1 MTPVEPG
8 SEESANGPKAGA
20 TDSISDAEREL
31 YGGRLRR
38 DQSYVRHE
46 GPLIRLKFGHMAA
59 ALPHM
64 VGMVLRTGWNADR
77 RALMGVVAA
86 EVGQGVA
93 AGWALVAVNGVLAQL
108 FAEGPTVDKLRDA
121 LPSLVVL
128 AVAAVAG
135 AVLSAWSTAMSGRLE
150 PQVERAVS
158 ARYYRAV
165 TGVEVEATE
174 RPEVQRMLEAG
185 KFGTDSARSM
195 LRLSVGVGNVVIGMT
210 AAAVVL
216 AALHWALLPM
226 LLAIALPKGWGAV
239 RSARRDYLSRLNWV
253 DHRRAIA
260 SLLAYLTRPHA
271 AGELRVHAAG
281 VKLLSSY
288 EEMSRQTEAEQ
299 RRLAR
304 AQASTDLV
312 AGAVA
317 GVASLACYGVLWWL
331 LSTGGLPLA
340 VGGTAVIAIRTS
352 TARLTSLVQQV
363 NRLYEE
369 LLFLTDTED
378 AIKVAG
384 ENAIPLTG
392 TPLPAPVREVRT
404 EAVSFT
410 YPGAEGPSLKGV
422 SVSVPRGKVTA
433 LVGANGSGKT
443 TLTKVLAGL
452 LLPAEGDV
460 WWVGESGERVELREA
475 DRSQI
480 FAEVGLLA
488 QDFPRWEMTAAAN
501 VAIGAGDR
509 PRDMAR
515 VRKAADEADVLEL
528 VEGLP
533 HGWDS
538 IVFKGYERGV
548 QLSGGQWQKLGSAR
562 TRYRQ
567 APFLLVDEPTSALDP
582 HAEIAA
588 FEGLWSLA
596 EEGHVGARRRARHP
610 PARRDHARRPHLR
623 PRSRLCRRGRHPQ
636 GPDVPHGP
644 VPEHV
649 HRPGRAVRNHAGVR
663 RRSRPPRRPAVRPR
677 DGGLIHPSAPVRPGL
692 TAPSPT
698 SSKDDAHVPQL
709 HRDPQNRRGVPR
721 PAPRRA

>member
-1 MTPVEPG
+1 MRNEPAGGGAKNPPKSPVPDG
-8 SEESANGPKAGA
+8 
-20 TDSISDAEREL
+20 ISDAEREL
-31 YGGRLRR
+31 YGGRLRY
-38 DQSYVRHE
+38 DHSYVRHE
-46 GPLIRLKFGHMAA
+46 GPLTRLGFGHMAA
-59 ALPHM
+59 ALPRM
-64 VGMVLRTGWNADR
+64 VGMVLRTGWQADR
-77 RALMGVVAA
+77 RALAGLVAA
-86 EVGQGVA
+86 QLGQGVT
-93 AGWALVAVNGVLAQL
+93 AGWGLVAVNSVLMRL
-108 FAEGPTVDKLRDA
+108 FADGPTADKLRDA
-121 LPSLVVL
+121 LPSLAVL
-128 AVAAVAG
+128 AVAVVAA

-150 PQVERAVS
+150 PQVERVVS
-158 ARYYRAV
+158 TRYYTAV
-165 TGVEVEATE
+165 TRVEVEATE
-174 RPEVQRMLEAG
+174 RPEVQRVLEAG
-185 KFGTDSARSM
+185 KFGTDSARGM
-195 LRLSVGVGNVVIGMT
+195 LRLSVGVGNVVIGMV

-239 RSARRDYLSRLNWV
+239 RSARREYFSRLNWV
-253 DHRRAIA
+253 DHRRAVA

-271 AGELRVHAAG
+271 AGEIRVHAAG
-281 VKLLSSY
+281 TKLLSGY

-312 AGAVA
+312 AGAFA

-378 AIKVAG
+378 AIRIAG
-384 ENAIPLTG
+384 QNAIPDSG

-404 EAVSFT
+404 EGVSFT
-410 YPGAEGPSLKGV
+410 YPGADLPALEGV
-422 SVSVPRGKVTA
+422 SVRVPRGKVTA

-452 LLPAEGDV
+452 LLPTEGSV
-460 WWVGESGERVELREA
+460 WWEGGSGGPVELREA
-475 DRSQI
+475 DRARV
-480 FAEVGLLA
+480 FAEVGVLA

-509 PRDMAR
+509 PRDMDR
-515 VRKAADEADVLEL
+515 VRRAAGEADVLDL
-528 VEGLP
+528 IEGLP

-538 IVFKGYERGV
+538 IVFKGFERGV

-582 HAEIAA
+582 HAEIASFQA
-588 FEGLWSLA
+588 LWSLA
-596 EEGHVGARRRARHP
+596 EEGHAVVLVTHRLAATMN
-610 PARRDHARRPHLR
+610 ADHIYVLDH
-623 PRSRLCRRGRHPQ
+623 GRVVEDGTH
-636 GPDVPHGP
+636 DELMAH
-644 VPEHV
+644 E
-649 HRPGRAVRNHAGVR
+649 
-663 RRSRPPRRPAVRPR
+663 
-677 DGGLIHPSAPVRPGL
+677 GGLYRGMFTAQAAQYGL
-692 TAPSPT
+692 TPAGGTLPGPRGT
-698 SSKDDAHVPQL
+698 RPDDHEAV
-709 HRDPQNRRGVPR
+709 G
-721 PAPRRA
+721 

>member
-1 MTPVEPG
+1 MVEPG
-8 SEESANGPKAGA
+8 SDKSGSGPKAAGA
-20 TDSISDAEREL
+20 DNISDAEREL
-31 YGGRLRR
+31 YGGRLRY

-46 GPLIRLKFGHMAA
+46 GPLTRLGFGHMAA
-59 ALPHM
+59 ALPRM
-64 VGMVLRTGWNADR
+64 VGMVLRTGWQADR
-77 RALMGVVAA
+77 RALAGLVAA
-86 EVGQGVA
+86 QLGQGVT
-93 AGWALVAVNGVLAQL
+93 AGWGLVAVNSVLTQL
-108 FAEGPTVDKLRDA
+108 FADGPTADKLREA
-121 LPSLVVL
+121 LPALAVL
-128 AVAAVAG
+128 AVAAVAA
-135 AVLSAWSTAMSGRLE
+135 AVLTAWSTAMSGRLE

-158 ARYYRAV
+158 ARYYTAV

-174 RPEVQRMLEAG
+174 RPEVQRILEAG

-195 LRLSVGVGNVVIGMT
+195 LRLSVGVGNVVIGMA

-216 AALHWALLPM
+216 ASLHWTLLPM

-271 AGELRVHAAG
+271 AGEIRVHAAG
-281 VKLLSSY
+281 TKLLSSY
-288 EEMSRQTEAEQ
+288 EEMSQQTEAEQ

-312 AGAVA
+312 AGAFA
-317 GVASLACYGVLWWL
+317 GAASLACYGVLWWL
-331 LSTGGLPLA
+331 LSTGRLPLA

-378 AIKVAG
+378 AIKIAG
-384 ENAIPLTG
+384 ENAIPSSG
-392 TPLPAPVREVRT
+392 KPLPAPVREVRT

-410 YPGAEGPSLKGV
+410 YPGADSPALKCV
-422 SVSVPRGKVTA
+422 SVRVPRGKVTA

-443 TLTKVLAGL
+443 TLTKVLSGL
-452 LLPAEGDV
+452 LLPTEGSV
-460 WWVGESGERVELREA
+460 WWEGGSGDRVELREA
-475 DRSQI
+475 DRAQV
-480 FAEVGLLA
+480 FAAVGVLA

-509 PRDMAR
+509 PRDMDR
-515 VRKAADEADVLEL
+515 VRQAAEEAGVLDL

-582 HAEIAA
+582 HAEIAS
-588 FEGLWSLA
+588 FQGLWSLA
-596 EEGHVGARRRARHP
+596 EQGHAVVLVTHRLAATMNADHIYVLDQGRVVEEGTHEDLMARA
-610 PARRDHARRPHLR
+610 
-623 PRSRLCRRGRHPQ
+623 
-636 GPDVPHGP
+636 
-644 VPEHV
+644 
-649 HRPGRAVRNHAGVR
+649 
-663 RRSRPPRRPAVRPR
+663 
-677 DGGLIHPSAPVRPGL
+677 GGLYQGMFTAQAAQYGLAPGTDRLPG
-692 TAPSPT
+692 P
-698 SSKDDAHVPQL
+698 
-709 HRDPQNRRGVPR
+709 RGVQPSGHE
-721 PAPRRA
+721 AAS

>member
-1 MTPVEPG
+1 MEPG
-8 SEESANGPKAGA
+8 GDENENPPKVA
-20 TDSISDAEREL
+20 TADSISDAEREL
-31 YGGRLRR
+31 YGGRLRY

-46 GPLIRLKFGHMAA
+46 GPLTRLKFGHMAA
-59 ALPHM
+59 ALPRM
-64 VGMVLRTGWNADR
+64 VGMVLRTGWRTDR
-77 RALMGVVAA
+77 RALSGVVAA
-86 EVGQGVA
+86 QLGQGVT
-93 AGWALVAVNGVLAQL
+93 AGWGLVAVNSVLTQL
-108 FAEGPTVDKLRDA
+108 FADGPTADKLRDA
-121 LPSLVVL
+121 LPSLAVL
-128 AVAAVAG
+128 AVAAVAT

-158 ARYYRAV
+158 ARYYTAV

-174 RPEVQRMLEAG
+174 RPEVQRVLEAG
-185 KFGTDSARSM
+185 KFGTDSVRSM
-195 LRLSVGVGNVVIGMT
+195 LRLSVGVGEVVIGMV

-216 AALHWALLPM
+216 ASLHWALLPM

-239 RSARRDYLSRLNWV
+239 RSARREYLSRMNWV

-271 AGELRVHAAG
+271 AGEIRVHAAG
-281 VKLLSSY
+281 TKLLSSY

-312 AGAVA
+312 AGAFA

-331 LSTGGLPLA
+331 LATGGLPLA

-369 LLFLTDTED
+369 LLYLTDTED
-378 AIKVAG
+378 AIRVAG

-404 EAVSFT
+404 ESVSFT
-410 YPGAEGPSLKGV
+410 YPGADSPALKGV
-422 SVSVPRGKVTA
+422 SVRVPRGKVTA

-452 LLPAEGDV
+452 LLPTEGSV
-460 WWVGESGERVELREA
+460 WWEGGSGGPVELREA
-475 DRSQI
+475 DRAQV
-480 FAEVGLLA
+480 FAAVGVLA

-509 PRDMAR
+509 AREMDR
-515 VRKAADEADVLEL
+515 VRTAAGDAGVLDL

-548 QLSGGQWQKLGSAR
+548 QLSGGQWQKLGTAR

-596 EEGHVGARRRARHP
+596 QEGHAIVLVTHRLAATMRADHIYVLDQGRVVEAGTHEDLMARHGLYQGMFTAQAAQYGIA
-610 PARRDHARRPHLR
+610 PAA
-623 PRSRLCRRGRHPQ
+623 
-636 GPDVPHGP
+636 
-644 VPEHV
+644 
-649 HRPGRAVRNHAGVR
+649 
-663 RRSRPPRRPAVRPR
+663 
-677 DGGLIHPSAPVRPGL
+677 
-692 TAPSPT
+692 
-698 SSKDDAHVPQL
+698 DA
-709 HRDPQNRRGVPR
+709 VPR
-721 PAPRRA
+721 PRGNQSSDHETAS

>member
-1 MTPVEPG
+1 V
-8 SEESANGPKAGA
+8 
-20 TDSISDAEREL
+20 DSISDAEREL
-31 YGGRLRR
+31 YGGRLRY

-46 GPLIRLKFGHMAA
+46 GPLTRLSFGHMAA
-59 ALPHM
+59 ELPRM
-64 VGMVLRTGWNADR
+64 VGMVLRIGWAADR
-77 RALMGVVAA
+77 RALVGVVVAQL
-86 EVGQGVA
+86 GQGVT
-93 AGWALVAVNGVLAQL
+93 AGWGLVAVNSVLTEL
-108 FAEGPTVDKLRDA
+108 FADGPTADKLREA
-121 LPSLVVL
+121 LPSLAVL
-128 AVAAVAG
+128 AVAVVA
-135 AVLSAWSTAMSGRLE
+135 ASLLSAWSTALSGRLE

-158 ARYYRAV
+158 VRYYRAV
-165 TGVEVEATE
+165 THVEVEATE
-174 RPEVQRMLEAG
+174 QPEVQRVLEAG
-185 KFGTDSARSM
+185 RFGTDSARSM
-195 LRLSVGVGNVVIGMT
+195 LRLSVGAGNVVIGMV

-239 RSARRDYLSRLNWV
+239 RSARREYLSRLTWV

-271 AGELRVHAAG
+271 AGEIRVHAAG
-281 VKLLSSY
+281 AKLLSSY

-304 AQASTDLV
+304 AQAATDLV
-312 AGAVA
+312 AA
-317 GVASLACYGVLWWL
+317 GFAGLASLACYGLLWWL
-331 LSTGGLPLA
+331 LASGGLPLA

-352 TARLTSLVQQV
+352 TARLASLVQQV

-384 ENAIPLTG
+384 ENAIPASG
-392 TPLPAPVREVRT
+392 TPLPTPVCEVRT

-410 YPGAEGPSLKGV
+410 YPGADGPSLQGV
-422 SVSVPRGKVTA
+422 SVRVCRGKVTA

-452 LLPAEGDV
+452 LLPSEGKV

-475 DRSQI
+475 DRAQV
-480 FAEVGLLA
+480 FDAVGVLA

-509 PRDMAR
+509 PRDMDR
-515 VRKAADEADVLEL
+515 VRKAAEEADVRDL

-548 QLSGGQWQKLGSAR
+548 QLSGGQWQKLGAAR
-562 TRYRQ
+562 TRYRA

-588 FEGLWSLA
+588 FQGLWSLA
-596 EEGHVGARRRARHP
+596 EEGHAVVLVTHRLAATMHADHIYVLDQGRVVEDGTHDELMAR
-610 PARRDHARRPHLR
+610 
-623 PRSRLCRRGRHPQ
+623 
-636 GPDVPHGP
+636 PD
-644 VPEHV
+644 
-649 HRPGRAVRNHAGVR
+649 
-663 RRSRPPRRPAVRPR
+663 
-677 DGGLIHPSAPVRPGL
+677 GLYQAMFTAQAAQYGL
-692 TAPSPT
+692 T
-698 SSKDDAHVPQL
+698 
-709 HRDPQNRRGVPR
+709 
-721 PAPRRA
+721 PAAGTLPGQRAGRLSGQETAS

>member
-1 MTPVEPG
+1 M
-8 SEESANGPKAGA
+8 
-20 TDSISDAEREL
+20 SDAEREL
-31 YGGRLRR
+31 YGGRLRY
-38 DQSYVRHE
+38 DQSFVRHE
-46 GPLIRLKFGHMAA
+46 GPLTRLGFGHMAA
-59 ALPHM
+59 ALPRM
-64 VGMVLRTGWNADR
+64 VGMVLRTGWETDQ
-77 RALMGVVAA
+77 RALAGVVTAQL
-86 EVGQGVA
+86 GQGVT
-93 AGWALVAVNGVLAQL
+93 AGWGLVAVNSVLTQL
-108 FAEGPTVDKLRDA
+108 FADGPTGDKLREA

-128 AVAAVAG
+128 AVAAVAT

-165 TGVEVEATE
+165 THVEVEATE
-174 RPEVQRMLEAG
+174 RPEVQRVLEAG

-195 LRLSVGVGNVVIGMT
+195 LRLSVGVGNVVIGMA

-239 RSARRDYLSRLNWV
+239 RSARREYLSRLNWV

-271 AGELRVHAAG
+271 AGEIRVHAAG
-281 VKLLSSY
+281 TKLLSSY

-304 AQASTDLV
+304 AQASTELV
-312 AGAVA
+312 AGGFA
-317 GVASLACYGVLWWL
+317 GLASLACYGLLWWL
-331 LSTGGLPLA
+331 LASGGLPLA

-378 AIKVAG
+378 AIEVAG
-384 ENAIPLTG
+384 ENAIPTSG
-392 TPLPAPVREVRT
+392 TPLPAPALEVRT
-404 EAVSFT
+404 EEVSFT
-410 YPGAEGPSLKGV
+410 YPGAETPCLNGV
-422 SVSVPRGKVTA
+422 SVRVARGKVTA

-452 LLPAEGDV
+452 LMPSDGNV

-475 DRSQI
+475 DRAQVFS
-480 FAEVGLLA
+480 AVGMLA

-509 PRDMAR
+509 PRDMDS
-515 VRKAADEADVLEL
+515 VRQAAGDAGVLDL
-528 VEGLP
+528 IEGLP

-548 QLSGGQWQKLGSAR
+548 QLSGGQWQRLGLAR

-582 HAEIAA
+582 HAEIAS
-588 FEGLWSLA
+588 FQGLWSLA
-596 EEGHVGARRRARHP
+596 EEGHAVVLVTHRLAATMHADHIYVLDQGRIVEDGTHDELMAHTDGLYQGMFTAQAAQYGLA
-610 PARRDHARRPHLR
+610 PATDTVPL
-623 PRSRLCRRGRHPQ
+623 PRGIQ
-636 GPDVPHGP
+636 
-644 VPEHV
+644 
-649 HRPGRAVRNHAGVR
+649 
-663 RRSRPPRRPAVRPR
+663 
-677 DGGLIHPSAPVRPGL
+677 PSDRE
-692 TAPSPT
+692 TA
-698 SSKDDAHVPQL
+698 
-709 HRDPQNRRGVPR
+709 N
-721 PAPRRA
+721 

>member
-1 MTPVEPG
+1 MTPIEPD
-8 SEESANGPKAGA
+8 SDESAHPPKAAAAA
-20 TDSISDAEREL
+20 TSGISDAEREL
-31 YGGRLRR
+31 YGGRLRY

-46 GPLIRLKFGHMAA
+46 GPLTRLAFGHMAA
-59 ALPHM
+59 ALPRM
-64 VGMVLRTGWNADR
+64 VGMVLRTGWEADP
-77 RALMGVVAA
+77 RALVGVV
-86 EVGQGVA
+86 VTQLGQGVT
-93 AGWALVAVNGVLAQL
+93 AGWGLVAVNSVLTEL
-108 FAEGPTVDKLRDA
+108 FADGPTGDKLREA
-121 LPSLVVL
+121 LPSLAVL
-128 AVAAVAG
+128 AVTAVAT

-158 ARYYRAV
+158 ARYYTAV
-165 TGVEVEATE
+165 TRVEVAATE
-174 RPEVQRMLEAG
+174 RPEVQRVLEAG

-195 LRLSVGVGNVVIGMT
+195 LRLSVGVGNVVIGMV
-210 AAAVVL
+210 AAAIVL
-216 AALHWALLPM
+216 ASLHWALLPM

-239 RSARRDYLSRLNWV
+239 RSARREYLSRLNWV

-271 AGELRVHAAG
+271 AGEIRVHAAG
-281 VKLLSSY
+281 SKLLSSY

-312 AGAVA
+312 AGGFA
-317 GVASLACYGVLWWL
+317 GLASVACYGVLWWL
-331 LSTGGLPLA
+331 LASGGLPLA

-378 AIKVAG
+378 AIKIAG
-384 ENAIPLTG
+384 ENAIPSSG
-392 TPLPAPVREVRT
+392 APLPAPVREVRT

-410 YPGAEGPSLKGV
+410 YPGADSPSLRGV
-422 SVSVPRGKVTA
+422 SVRVPRGKVTA

-452 LLPAEGDV
+452 LLPSEGHV

-475 DRSQI
+475 DRAQV
-480 FAEVGLLA
+480 FAAVGVLA

-509 PRDMAR
+509 PRDMDRAR
-515 VRKAADEADVLEL
+515 QAAKEAGVLDL
-528 VEGLP
+528 IEGLP

-548 QLSGGQWQKLGSAR
+548 QLSGGQWQKLGDAR

-582 HAEIAA
+582 HAEIAS
-588 FEGLWSLA
+588 FQRLWSLA
-596 EEGHVGARRRARHP
+596 EQGHAVVLVTHRLAATMNADHIYVLDQGRVVEDGTHEDLVARAGGLYQGMFTAQAAQYGLAP
-610 PARRDHARRPHLR
+610 TTDTLPR
-623 PRSRLCRRGRHPQ
+623 PR
-636 GPDVPHGP
+636 
-644 VPEHV
+644 
-649 HRPGRAVRNHAGVR
+649 GVQ
-663 RRSRPPRRPAVRPR
+663 
-677 DGGLIHPSAPVRPGL
+677 PSDHEA
-692 TAPSPT
+692 AS
-698 SSKDDAHVPQL
+698 
-709 HRDPQNRRGVPR
+709 
-721 PAPRRA
+721 

>member
-1 MTPVEPG
+1 MTHDPSKE
-8 SEESANGPKAGA
+8 ANA
-20 TDSISDAEREL
+20 DNISDAEREL
-31 YGGRLRR
+31 YGGRLRY
-38 DQSYVRHE
+38 DQSYVQHE
-46 GPLIRLKFGHMAA
+46 GPLTRLKFGHMAA

-64 VGMVLRTGWNADR
+64 VGMVLRTGWQTDR
-77 RALMGVVAA
+77 RALAGVVSA
-86 EVGQGVA
+86 EFGQGVA
-93 AGWALVAVNGVLAQL
+93 AGWGLMAVNSVLTRL
-108 FAEGPTVDKLRDA
+108 FADGPTADKLREA
-121 LPSLVVL
+121 LPSLAVL
-128 AVAAVAG
+128 AVAAVAT

-165 TGVEVEATE
+165 THVEVEAAE
-174 RPEVQRMLEAG
+174 RPEVQRVLEAG

-216 AALHWALLPM
+216 AALHWTLLPM

-239 RSARRDYLSRLNWV
+239 RSARREYLSRMNWV

-271 AGELRVHAAG
+271 AGEIRVHAAG
-281 VKLLSSY
+281 KKLLSSY

-304 AQASTDLV
+304 AQASTDLI
-312 AGAVA
+312 AGGFA

-331 LSTGGLPLA
+331 LASGGLPLA
-340 VGGTAVIAIRTS
+340 IGGTAVIAIRTS

-384 ENAIPLTG
+384 ENAIPPTG
-392 TPLPAPVREVRT
+392 IPLPTPVREVMT
-404 EAVSFT
+404 ESVSFT
-410 YPGAEGPSLKGV
+410 YPGADVPSLKGV
-422 SVSVPRGKVTA
+422 SVRVPRGKVTA

-443 TLTKVLAGL
+443 TLTKVLAEL
-452 LLPAEGDV
+452 LLPAEGEGDV
-460 WWVGESGERVELREA
+460 RWVGESGEEVELREA
-475 DRSQI
+475 DRAQI

-509 PRDMAR
+509 PRDMGR
-515 VRKAADEADVLEL
+515 VRKAAGEADVLEL

-562 TRYRQ
+562 TRYRK

-588 FEGLWSLA
+588 FQGLWSLA
-596 EEGHVGARRRARHP
+596 EEGHAVVLVTHRLAATMKADHIYVLDQGRVVEDGTHEDLMARESGLYQGMFTAQ
-610 PARRDHARRPHLR
+610 AAQYGHA
-623 PRSRLCRRGRHPQ
+623 
-636 GPDVPHGP
+636 
-644 VPEHV
+644 
-649 HRPGRAVRNHAGVR
+649 
-663 RRSRPPRRPAVRPR
+663 
-677 DGGLIHPSAPVRPGL
+677 
-692 TAPSPT
+692 
-698 SSKDDAHVPQL
+698 
-709 HRDPQNRRGVPR
+709 
-721 PAPRRA
+721 PAPDAVPGPRGTQPSDHQTAG